1 MSHIEIKYKD
11 KTYKLYYTRRS
22 IMQMEA
28 DGFKISEAEDKPLS
42 TLDRLFHGAFLAE
55 HGYIDEGYVDEIFD
69 NIPHEGLFEQLAKLY
84 EIPILALAEDKGET
98 KNATWEMKD

>member
-28 DGFKISEAEDKPLS
+28 DGFKINEAEDKPLS
-42 TLDRLFHGAFLAE
+42 TLFNLFKGSFLAE
-55 HGYIDEGYVDEIFD
+55 HGYISDDAVDEIFD
-69 NIPHEGLFEQLAKLY
+69 NIPHDGLFEQLAHLY
-84 EIPILALAEDKGET
+84 EIPILSLAEDNGET
-98 KNATWEMKD
+98 KNATWEMKS